1 MVTKRA
7 GRSGKVLVTF
17 SMPAAIWADS
27 VTVVGDFNGWN
38 EQATP
43 LRQTEA
49 GWVTTLE
56 LDAGRS
62 YQYLYLVNGKEW
74 HNDWHAD
81 SYARNRFGGDSSVVT
96 TPSFIDQPPMNRSVG
111 VPYTRDQ
118 RPMLHLVSNT

>member
-1 MVTKRA
+1 
-7 GRSGKVLVTF
+7 
-17 SMPAAIWADS
+17 

-43 LRQTEA
+43 LKQTES
-49 GWVTTLE
+49 GWLTTLE

-74 HNDWHAD
+74 HNDWQAD

-96 TPSFIDQPPMNRSVG
+96 TPSFIEQPSLSKNAVPSFNRE
-111 VPYTRDQ
+111 Q
-118 RPMLHLVSNT
+118 RPALQLVPTH